1 MGTLRKMGAFLGL
14 VPDESRDDGR
24 DAEYAGYQEYADYS
38 GNEYPDEHGYAVD
51 EGIDHRAGIGSH
63 PVGSQPVGY
72 QPAGYTRSEFDH
84 ADLDELQH
92 YGAGDRQALD
102 NRADYRADYRAAE
115 GSSPM
120 AGHPDE
126 QPVVEYADDRA
137 VEYAHAGQ
145 SVAHP
150 EPAARSARGGS
161 RRGRVTEPADDYRT
175 QGALAFQPE
184 PDVRAEM
191 STEVFGAAGKPATV
205 KLGGFGDA
213 RQVGETYRE
222 GQAVILDM
230 TDLTD
235 AEARRMVDFAA
246 GLAFA
251 VRGSID
257 KVTTKVFML
266 HPPESGGNSEAVGAG
281 QTGR

>member
-14 VPDESRDDGR
+14 VPDEARDEVRDDDR
-24 DAEYAGYQEYADYS
+24 DPEYAGYQEYADYS
-38 GNEYPDEHGYAVD
+38 GNDYPDERGYAVD
-51 EGIDHRAGIGSH
+51 EGIDHRGS
-63 PVGSQPVGY
+63 VGY
-72 QPAGYTRSEFDH
+72 QPAGYTRSEFEH
-84 ADLDELQH
+84 SELH
-92 YGAGDRQALD
+92 GSHPYGAGDSPA
-102 NRADYRADYRAAE
+102 ADYRTAAT
-115 GSSPM
+115 GSAISDAPP
-120 AGHPDE
+120 AG
-126 QPVVEYADDRA
+126 EYTDDRA
-137 VEYAHAGQ
+137 VEYVHAGP
-145 SVAHP
+145 SVGHS

-161 RRGRVTEPADDYRT
+161 RRGRATEPADDYRT

-191 STEVFGAAGKPATV
+191 SAEVFGTAGKPATV

-213 RQVGETYRE
+213 RHVGETYRE

-230 TDLTD
+230 TELSD

-266 HPPESGGNSEAVGAG
+266 HPPESGANGEAADVGQAG
-281 QTGR
+281 R

>member
-14 VPDESRDDGR
+14 VPDEARDDGR
-24 DAEYAGYQEYADYS
+24 DSEYADYQEYADYA
-38 GNEYPDEHGYAVD
+38 GNDYPDEHGDAVD
-51 EGIDHRAGIGSH
+51 QGLDHRGS
-63 PVGSQPVGY
+63 VVY
-72 QPAGYTRSEFDH
+72 QAPGYTRSEFEH
-84 ADLDELQH
+84 AELDEPQP
-92 YGAGDRQALD
+92 YGAGDPQPV
-102 NRADYRADYRAAE
+102 DYRADYRAADG
-115 GSSPM
+115 GSPI
-120 AGHPDE
+120 ARRPDE
-126 QPVVEYADDRA
+126 QSTVEYTDDRA

-145 SVAHP
+145 PLAHS
-150 EPAARSARGGS
+150 EPTARSPRGGS
-161 RRGRVTEPADDYRT
+161 RRGRSSEPADDYRT

-184 PDVRAEM
+184 PDVRAEL
-191 STEVFGAAGKPATV
+191 SAEVFGAAGKPATV

-230 TDLTD
+230 TELTD

-266 HPPESGGNSEAVGAG
+266 HPPESGGNGDAAGAG
-281 QTGR
+281 QAGR